1 MMQNQYVVVLVTAP
15 TKSLAEQIAKT
26 LLDQDLIACANLM
39 APVQSCYTWQGETK
53 ADEEVLMLLKTR
65 ADLFSDKLV
74 PAIQALHPYEVAE
87 IIALPIL
94 MGAPDYLDW
103 IDEVTN
109 K

>member
-1 MMQNQYVVVLVTAP
+1 MQNQYVVVLVTAP

-39 APVQSCYTWQGETK
+39 APVQSYYTWQGETK

-74 PAIQALHPYEVAE
+74 PAIQALHPYEVPE

>member
-1 MMQNQYVVVLVTAP
+1 MMQNQFVVVLVTAP
-15 TKSLAEQIAKT
+15 TKSIAEQIAKT

-39 APVQSCYTWQGETK
+39 APVQSYYTWQGETK

-65 ADLFSDKLV
+65 ADLFTDKLV
-74 PAIQALHPYEVAE
+74 PAIQALHPYEVPE